1 MCMTEKFWEA
11 LVTVLGD
18 ESLRADPRFVD
29 GHRRH
34 RHRKE
39 LTEILD
45 PVFRRGTT
53 EQWLDKLAGVLPVG
67 PVNDA
72 ASALTSP
79 FTTASGMVQTVPHPH
94 KADLRLLGNP
104 IKVNGVRADL
114 TVCPPLGADNEVLPQ
129 RTGLLLRFG
138 ERSEEQGSAKPAR
151 FAHLD
156 YTTPSAY
163 RFVELVTEW
172 EHAELAPYRR
182 FASYQTWRATSPPPQ
197 DNTLA
202 ICDGRTVANDDT
214 MEFDVTIGHEAVPG
228 NTFVSRVCKAN
239 DAHRWFYF
247 SNLTRDELLIFK
259 AFDSAAPDANNAA
272 HTAFDDPTAP
282 RDAVPRASVEAGL
295 FAFFE

>member
-67 PVNDA
+67 PVNDV

-94 KADLRLLGNP
+94 KADLRLLGSP

-114 TVCPPLGADNEVLPQ
+114 TVCPPLGADNEVLLADHEQP
-129 RTGLLLRFG
+129 RT
-138 ERSEEQGSAKPAR
+138 
-151 FAHLD
+151 
-156 YTTPSAY
+156 
-163 RFVELVTEW
+163 
-172 EHAELAPYRR
+172 
-182 FASYQTWRATSPPPQ
+182 
-197 DNTLA
+197 
-202 ICDGRTVANDDT
+202 
-214 MEFDVTIGHEAVPG
+214 
-228 NTFVSRVCKAN
+228 
-239 DAHRWFYF
+239 
-247 SNLTRDELLIFK
+247 
-259 AFDSAAPDANNAA
+259 
-272 HTAFDDPTAP
+272 
-282 RDAVPRASVEAGL
+282 AVPR
-295 FAFFE
+295 